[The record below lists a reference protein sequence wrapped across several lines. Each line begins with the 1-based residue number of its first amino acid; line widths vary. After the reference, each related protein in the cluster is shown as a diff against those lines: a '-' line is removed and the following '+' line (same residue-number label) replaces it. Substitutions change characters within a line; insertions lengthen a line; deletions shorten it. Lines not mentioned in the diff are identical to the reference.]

1 MRSDNRADIG
11 LIWAGV
17 IGQACVE
24 VFISMD
30 GAGIAGRFS
39 MEFSVKKSVTR
50 TQCLFRKRTG
60 VDETIHVGTISR
72 IDALHFASRERV
84 DDSQIGQWFRV
95 VEGAKAAA
103 LAELGRVGVGEML
116 DDDEVALHNV
126 HNHIVVE
133 NVAVDAGAAEI
144 GSLLH
149 ITK

>member
-1 MRSDNRADIG
+1 MRSDSRAGIG

-30 GAGIAGRFS
+30 GAGMAGRFS

-50 TQCLFRKRTG
+50 THAFSANELASTKRSTL
-60 VDETIHVGTISR
+60 E
-72 IDALHFASRERV
+72 
-84 DDSQIGQWFRV
+84 WFRV

>member
-1 MRSDNRADIG
+1 M
-11 LIWAGV
+11 
-17 IGQACVE
+17 
-24 VFISMD
+24 
-30 GAGIAGRFS
+30 
-39 MEFSVKKSVTR
+39 
-50 TQCLFRKRTG
+50 
-60 VDETIHVGTISR
+60 
-72 IDALHFASRERV
+72 DALHFASCERV
-84 DDSQIGQWFRV
+84 DDSQIGQCFRV

-103 LAELGRVGVGEML
+103 LAELDRVGVGEML